1 MSVMTFGNVFVSL
14 DEPLLFLRCC
24 PSGCVDIVDFTIEM
38 TSVSLDI
45 VIEKSLV
52 SIGLSVD
59 MICHVNTVLYNI
71 QNTIDLDMT
80 KRKSR
85 VKSATSKSVDQEV
98 IKDSVG
104 ELLEATQN
112 VQQKTIRTV
121 KNRTRETSVST
132 SDGHSVSCELDTDEY
147 LISSFVVVDD
157 NELNPVMP
165 LKTKVGLFMIATV
178 WCLNKLDYILQD
190 QEHLVF
196 LEDITAKRPRSNS
209 IAQTTSLDKWYANGG
224 KFNSRL
230 NGNGYAI
237 DSPGLKVIKGNF
249 LVQEFERLLG
259 CLGVVYDTSSFIF
272 KLSGSHLQF
281 HTFIGKQSDGV
292 GDHKTA
298 KSTDLLKTPAKNTSK
313 FSMSVSS
320 PQAVAG
326 TSNMHLCLPCTEH
339 VPIYDYMSKN
349 DYFDAKQDL
358 NPTLSNTPLYNQD
371 IPAGSLVMAIYTINT
386 FTRKTNRKNNNLGFN
401 VHWIAMLGTSH

>member
-14 DEPLLFLRCC
+14 DEPLSFLRWCC
-24 PSGCVDIVDFTIEM
+24 PSGCVNIVDFTIEM

-45 VIEKSLV
+45 IIEKSLELL
-52 SIGLSVD
+52 ID
-59 MICHVNTVLYNI
+59 HMMVLYNI
-71 QNTIDLDMT
+71 QNMIDLDMT

-132 SDGHSVSCELDTDEY
+132 SDGHSVSWQDTDEY

-157 NELNPVMP
+157 KLKSGHELNPVMP
-165 LKTKVGLFMIATV
+165 SKTKVGLFMIATV
-178 WCLNKLDYILQD
+178 RCLNKLDYTLQD

-196 LEDITAKRPRSNS
+196 LEDITAKRPRSNG

-281 HTFIGKQSDGV
+281 HTFIGKQSDGE
-292 GDHKTA
+292 GNHKTA

-313 FSMSVSS
+313 FSMSASS

-326 TSNMHLCLPCTEH
+326 TSNMRLCLPCTEH

-371 IPAGSLVMAIYTINT
+371 IPAGSLAMAIYTINT
-386 FTRKTNRKNNNLGFN
+386 FTRKTNGKNNNLGFN